1 VSDLELAED
10 AARTAADILVGR
22 FRRPAR
28 GIESKSSATDMVS
41 DADRAAERAIAA
53 LLRRERPEDAI
64 LGEEGAD
71 AAGSSGRRWV
81 VDPLDGTT
89 NFLYGHPAWCVSVA
103 LEDGGGPV
111 VGVIRDPTSQ
121 ETFRAVRG
129 GGAQLNG
136 VPIRVRDHDRL
147 DTALIATGFGYE
159 PAVRAAQ
166 AEVLRQALPHV
177 RDVRRG
183 GSAALDLAWV
193 AAGRLDGYYERGV
206 KHWDCAAGMLLV
218 TEAGG
223 IVVGLAGEPPGIAAA
238 GPRLAGQLAELLG
251 GAAGRPALAEQ

>member
-1 VSDLELAED
+1 MTDLELAER
-10 AARTAADILVGR
+10 AACAAAEILVHR

-28 GIESKSSATDMVS
+28 GIESKSSVTDMVS
-41 DADRAAERAIAA
+41 DADRAAETAIAE
-53 LLRRERPEDAI
+53 LLRRERPDDGV

-71 AAGSSGRRWV
+71 AASSSGRRWV

-103 LEDGGGPV
+103 LEDTAGTA
-111 VGVIRDPTSQ
+111 VGVIRDPLAD
-121 ETFRAVRG
+121 ETFRAARG
-129 GGAQLNG
+129 DGAELNG
-136 VPIRVRDHDRL
+136 AAIRVRDHDRL
-147 DTALIATGFGYE
+147 DTALVATGFGYE

-166 AEVLRQALPHV
+166 ATVLRDALPQV

-223 IVVGLAGEPPGIAAA
+223 KVTALAGGPPGIAAA
-238 GPRLAGQLAELLG
+238 GPRLVEPLAALVG
-251 GAAGRPALAEQ
+251 GAAGSPALAEQ